1 MTARV
6 LVVDDVEFNVKLLD
20 VKLKRE
26 YYQVKTAG
34 NGKEAIVAAK
44 EFQPDIILMDV
55 MMPEMDGFEATKIIK
70 SDPELS
76 HIPIIIVTALNAQD
90 DKVRGLESGAD
101 DFLTKPINDVALMS
115 RLKSLVRLKLMN
127 DELRL
132 RDQTSRQ
139 FGAAQPN
146 LEKRNKVEGALVAI
160 VDDDSSQIEKI
171 SVKLASAGINTD
183 VYSSIEP
190 LLEASHTK
198 EYSLILVST
207 MLRAN
212 DGLQF
217 SSVLRSADKFRHT
230 PILIIVD
237 ESDEYTLLRGLEL
250 GVNDY
255 ILSPVEPN
263 EMLARSVTQIRR
275 KNYQDELKENYL
287 ASLQQSVTDALT
299 GLYNRRYF
307 ESHIRTMLSNSNFT
321 PSTLSVLM
329 LDIDHFK
336 KVNDTYGHQS
346 GDVVIQEVANR
357 LRQSLRLTDLSARY
371 GGEEFVVILPS
382 TDLELAY
389 SVAER
394 IRSSVEMISFNIP
407 VDPRQINCTVS
418 IGVSC
423 LNVGDT
429 LDSLVARADKA
440 LYKSKESGRNKVTK
454 ETEI

>member
-26 YYQVKTAG
+26 YYQVSTAG
-34 NGKEAIVAAK
+34 NGIQAIQAAK
-44 EFQPDIILMDV
+44 DFQPDIILMDV

-70 SDPELS
+70 SDPDLS

-139 FGAAQPN
+139 FGATQPN
-146 LEKRNKVEGALVAI
+146 LEKRNRVEGAVIAI
-160 VDDDSSQIEKI
+160 VDDDTSQIEKI
-171 SVKLASAGINTD
+171 SAKLAKMGINTD
-183 VYSSIEP
+183 AFSSIEP
-190 LLEASHTK
+190 LLEASKTK
-198 EYSLILVST
+198 DYSVAMIST

-217 SSVLRSADKFRHT
+217 SSVLRSADQFRHT

-237 ESDEYTLLRGLEL
+237 ESDEHTLVRGLEL

-255 ILSPVEPN
+255 IISPVEPN
-263 EMLARSVTQIRR
+263 EMLARTVTQIRR

-307 ESHIRTMLSNSNFT
+307 ESHIRTMLSNSNFA

-329 LDIDHFK
+329 IDIDHFK

-346 GDVVIQEVANR
+346 GDAVIQEVANR

-371 GGEEFVVILPS
+371 GGEEFVIILPS
-382 TDLELAY
+382 TDLELA
-389 SVAER
+389 STVAER
-394 IRSSVEMISFNIP
+394 IRSSVETLKFNIP
-407 VDPRQINCTVS
+407 VEPRQISCTVS
-418 IGVSC
+418 IGASC
-423 LNVGDT
+423 LSADDT
-429 LDSLVARADKA
+429 LDTLVARADKA
-440 LYKSKESGRNKVTK
+440 LYKSKEMGRNKVTK

>member
-20 VKLKRE
+20 VKLRRD
-26 YYQVKTAG
+26 YYQVKSAG
-34 NGKEAIVAAK
+34 NGKEAIIAAK

-55 MMPEMDGFEATKIIK
+55 MMPEMDGFEATQIIK
-70 SDPELS
+70 SDPNLS
-76 HIPIIIVTALNAQD
+76 HIPIIIVTALNAQE
-90 DKVRGLESGAD
+90 DKVRGLEAGAD

-146 LEKRNKVEGALVAI
+146 LEKRNNVKDSLVAI
-160 VDDDSSQIEKI
+160 VDDDPVQIDKI
-171 SVKLASAGINTD
+171 TAKLASAGINVNVFATID
-183 VYSSIEP
+183 ALFESSKTKDYSVVM
-190 LLEASHTK
+190 
-198 EYSLILVST
+198 VST
-207 MLRAN
+207 TLRAN

-217 SSVLRSADKFRHT
+217 SSILRSDDKFRHT

-237 ESDEYTLLRGLEL
+237 ESDEHTLIRGLEI

-255 ILSPVEPN
+255 IISPVEVN
-263 EMLARSVTQIRR
+263 EMLARTITQIRR

-287 ASLQQSVTDALT
+287 SSLQQSVTDVLT

-307 ESHIRTMLSNSNFT
+307 ESHIRTMLSNSNFA
-321 PSTLSVLM
+321 PQTLAVLM

-371 GGEEFVVILPS
+371 GGEEFVIILPS
-382 TDLELAY
+382 TDLELAAN
-389 SVAER
+389 VAER
-394 IRSSVEMISFNIP
+394 IRSSVESSPFNIP
-407 VDPRQINCTVS
+407 SEPKQINCTVS

-423 LNVGDT
+423 LNTGDD
-429 LDSLVARADKA
+429 LDALVARADKA